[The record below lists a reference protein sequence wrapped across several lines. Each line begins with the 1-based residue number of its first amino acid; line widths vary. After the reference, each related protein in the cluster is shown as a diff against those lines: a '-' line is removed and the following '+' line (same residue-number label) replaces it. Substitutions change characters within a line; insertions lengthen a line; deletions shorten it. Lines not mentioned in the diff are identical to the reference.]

1 MAQAV
6 LATDDPDD
14 GPPDCLPHQAD
25 CLPHQAVLA
34 TDDPDDGPPDCL
46 PHQADCLPSPQRRK
60 CEHLHAAVAGHG
72 SVPVAMPRTLRQ
84 QAHSPDEG
92 GNQPDERGTQGGHQ
106 HALGVVATLGTTLIR
121 VGRRGGHAP
130 QVALSAR
137 RDGRA
142 PSRAPSR
149 AHAST
154 RRACLMRE
162 VIRQPISRNQWHSG
176 PRGVPDEGGHQRGH
190 QRGNHRRN

>member
-1 MAQAV
+1 MISGNQRSSEAIRSLPAPRRCCLCVASEDVAMA
-6 LATDDPDD
+6 
-14 GPPDCLPHQAD
+14 
-25 CLPHQAVLA
+25 QAVLA

-84 QAHSPDEG
+84 QTHSPDEG

-106 HALGVVATLGTTLIR
+106 HALEVVATLGTTLIR
-121 VGRRGGHAP
+121 VERRGGHAP

-162 VIRQPISRNQWHSG
+162 VIRHPISRNQ
-176 PRGVPDEGGHQRGH
+176 
-190 QRGNHRRN
+190 